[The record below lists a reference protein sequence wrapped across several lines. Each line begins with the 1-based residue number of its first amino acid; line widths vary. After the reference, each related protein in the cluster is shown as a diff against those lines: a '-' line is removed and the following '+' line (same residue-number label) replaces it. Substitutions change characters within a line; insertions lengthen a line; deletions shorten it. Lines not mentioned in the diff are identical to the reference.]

1 MRTILTA
8 EQTNALRADLRL
20 LSDAEAAATETALAG
35 LRECIARLER
45 LSDELGMT
53 LAAAEV
59 APHEDTSAAGE
70 AVA

>member
-45 LSDELGMT
+45 LSAELSGTVDGDET
-53 LAAAEV
+53 
-59 APHEDTSAAGE
+59 APHEDTSIGGAA
-70 AVA
+70 